1 MIVHLTPQLL
11 VQALILGFLA
21 GGVYALMSAGLTLLF
36 GIMQVINIAQ
46 GALLVAAAYITYVL
60 WTWVQLDPLLSVV
73 ITVPVMFGLG
83 LLIHRGIL
91 SRVTE
96 EFSAFSVLVTFALA
110 IALEGFLGYVF
121 GGNFRSVRPVYIGR
135 SIELGAYYVPIVR
148 LLACGFAV
156 ITLVV
161 LYLIMT
167 RTKLGRAI
175 RATIQDRRAAQL
187 VGVDVERVTAVTFA
201 IGIATT
207 GVGGALLSI
216 LTSIYPATHYL
227 WISRLLSIIVLGG
240 MGSLPGAVVGALIL
254 GNAESVAAVTISL
267 SWSPIVFYLFLFVIL
282 IVRPQGLFGTVTR
295 RGI

>member
-1 MIVHLTPQLL
+1 MVLHLTPQLI
-11 VQALILGFLA
+11 VQAIILGFLA
-21 GGVYALMSAGLTLLF
+21 GGVYALMSSGLTLLF

-60 WTWVQLDPLLSVV
+60 WTRLELDPLLSVLV
-73 ITVPVMFGLG
+73 SVPAMFLLG
-83 LLIHRGIL
+83 LVLYWGLL
-91 SRVTE
+91 SRVRE
-96 EFSAFSVLVTFALA
+96 EFSAFTVLMTFALA
-110 IALEGFLGYVF
+110 IALEGLLGYGF
-121 GGNFRSVRPVYIGR
+121 GGNFRSVRPAYVGR
-135 SIELGAYYVPIVR
+135 SIELGDYYFPIVR
-148 LLACGFAV
+148 LLACAFAV
-156 ITLVV
+156 VTLIL
-161 LYLIMT
+161 LYLLMT

-187 VGVDVERVTAVTFA
+187 VGVDVERVTAITFA

-207 GVGGALLSI
+207 GVGGMLLSI
-216 LTSIYPATHYL
+216 LTTFFPATHYL

-254 GNAESVAAVTISL
+254 GNAESLAAVTISL
-267 SWSPIVFYLFLFVIL
+267 SWSPIVFYVFLFIIL